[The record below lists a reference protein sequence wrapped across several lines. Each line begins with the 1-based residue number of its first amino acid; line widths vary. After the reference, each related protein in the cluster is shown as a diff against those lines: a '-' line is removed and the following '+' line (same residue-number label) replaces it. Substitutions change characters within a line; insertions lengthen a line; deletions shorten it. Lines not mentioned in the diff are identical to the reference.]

1 MQDIRGKGKPNAA
14 KMISERVSRGLEVSV
29 YQISITPN
37 NTKRGGYPTG

>member
-1 MQDIRGKGKPNAA
+1 MQDIRGKGKPNAT
-14 KMISERVSRGLEVSV
+14 KVINKRGSRGLEVSV